1 MHHPT
6 TMEHSVAKASRYLA
20 KYRLSLLN
28 QSWFIWAVEELVLG
42 AVNFDDVFVFT
53 LWPCGA
59 MRSHAEPC
67 GAMRSHAEPQRA
79 PMGEPC
85 LANLN
90 QSIYMVN
97 ETFLVV
103 AQSPNP
109 QIQEYTIL

>member
-1 MHHPT
+1 M
-6 TMEHSVAKASRYLA
+6 
-20 KYRLSLLN
+20 
-28 QSWFIWAVEELVLG
+28 LG

-53 LWPCGA
+53 LW
-59 MRSHAEPC
+59 PC